1 MNTTKNDSIGNKQT
15 ARCQVTDLYFFHRGK
30 DSLREVQRQIRM
42 RQREKAAE
50 EGVGCKQPTSSAPFS
65 GDRLLEVDFPIP
77 YRECDIRYI
86 GSFEL
91 NSDLF

>member
-1 MNTTKNDSIGNKQT
+1 MTTSTGLGGRDSRISHVDFMWKKT
-15 ARCQVTDLYFFHRGK
+15 SA
-30 DSLREVQRQIRM
+30 
-42 RQREKAAE
+42 